1 MIDGVE
7 LDYRTREQS
16 DPRGKAK
23 VFFACHTDDFSQAFK
38 LIVDDVLEH
47 ANCAVW
53 YETRLADGDDAPLPK
68 EAEKAFSDILDDMQ
82 LVVVAVTTHF
92 LREPCRARE
101 VVLTHALKAH
111 IPVLPI
117 MLERGL
123 EYEFNERC
131 APIQV
136 VNRYVDDPTATPY
149 DEVIDTFLSS
159 VIVGDELARRVRD
172 AFDAYVFLSY
182 RKKDR
187 RHAQRLM
194 RLIHENED
202 FRDIAIWY
210 DEYLVPGEEFDAA
223 IRAAFDKSSIF
234 ALAVTPNLLQQGNYV
249 MEIEYPLAHDRRD
262 AEPKRFDIVPV
273 EMHDPKFN
281 DPRTDLDQLKK
292 DYKEIPPVRDEQVR
306 VEVNT
311 AFIESLRKVAHKAG
325 DGSPRHRFFIG
336 LAYLNGIDVV
346 PNRKRAL
353 ELLEG
358 AAKPKDPEERPCI
371 EASETLVD
379 MYLTGDGVIAS
390 LDSAIQWQSTA
401 VSQWRDE
408 YDRGHDP
415 DEHRGLGTSYFKALM
430 RLSDLYR
437 EDEQADEAITV
448 AEDALAFAD
457 ELVEEVGV
465 REMDRDMAVILGRL
479 GGLYREK
486 RQLGDAERCYRRA
499 VRIYERLASDIST
512 VRARRDLSISYER
525 LGDLRRRQRDFTGA
539 EGLYGKALGIRKGL
553 ISDIARP
560 QERRDLSSVLT
571 KLGNIRNDQDDLSGA
586 CNYYEQAAEL
596 DRVLAGEL
604 RTTAARD
611 DWYVSLVKLGDIRK
625 QQRSLAEALQLYN
638 QAREGFEQLATKLA
652 TPRYVKAHARTLG
665 KLASALKYVAR
676 EDATARPEADQR
688 FRETIAS
695 WEDIRST
702 DASDDVLNELAAA
715 HYNYALFSKS
725 RDEARAAVEL
735 WSDLATRDPRYRRYV
750 DGTRKQFGL

>member
-7 LDYRTREQS
+7 LDHRTREQS

-23 VFFACHTDDFSQAFK
+23 VFFACHPDDFPQAFK
-38 LIVDDVLEH
+38 LIADDVLEH
-47 ANCAVW
+47 VNCALW
-53 YETRLADGDDAPLPK
+53 YEVRLASGDDAPLPE
-68 EAEKAFSDILDDMQ
+68 EAEKAFSEILNDMQ
-82 LVVVAVTTHF
+82 LVVVAVTSRF

-101 VVLTHALKAH
+101 VVLAQALEAR

-117 MLERGL
+117 MLERDL
-123 EYEFNERC
+123 EYEFNDRC

-136 VNRYVDDPTATPY
+136 VNRYIDDPTATPY
-149 DEVIDTFLSS
+149 DDVLDTFLSS
-159 VIVGDELARRVRD
+159 VIVGNELAERVRD

-210 DEYLVPGEEFDAA
+210 DEYLVPGERFDDA

-234 ALAVTPNLLQQGNYV
+234 TLAVTPNLLQQGNYV

-273 EMHDPKFN
+273 EMHDPKYN
-281 DPRTDLDQLKK
+281 DPRTDLNQLKK
-292 DYKEIPPVRDEQVR
+292 DYKEIPPVLDEQVR

-311 AFIESLRKVAHKAG
+311 AFVESLRKVAHKVS

-336 LAYLNGIDVV
+336 LAYLNGIDVET
-346 PNRKRAL
+346 NRERAL
-353 ELLEG
+353 GLFEG
-358 AAKPKDPEERPCI
+358 AAKPKDPEEQPCI
-371 EASETLVD
+371 EASEKLVD
-379 MYLTGDGVIAS
+379 MYLTGDGVTVD
-390 LDSAIQWQSTA
+390 LDQAIQWQRTA

-415 DEHRGLGTSYFKALM
+415 DEHRGLGTTYFKALM
-430 RLSDLYR
+430 RLSDLFR
-437 EDEQADEAITV
+437 ENEQTGEAIVT

-465 REMDRDMAVILGRL
+465 REMDRDTAVMLGRL

-486 RQLGDAERCYRRA
+486 RKHSDADRCYRRA
-499 VRIYERLASDIST
+499 TRIYERLAADIGT
-512 VRARRDLSISYER
+512 ARARRDLSISYER
-525 LGDLRRRQRDFTGA
+525 LGDLRRRQGDLTSA
-539 EGLYGKALGIRKGL
+539 EELYGKALDIREGL
-553 ISDIARP
+553 VGDIAKP
-560 QERRDLSSVLT
+560 QERRDVSSVLT
-571 KLGNIRNDQDDLSGA
+571 KLGNIRSDQDDLNGASGF
-586 CNYYEQAAEL
+586 YERAAEL
-596 DRVLAGEL
+596 DRMLAGEL

-611 DWYVSLVKLGDIRK
+611 DWYVSLTKLGDLRK
-625 QQRSLAEALQLYN
+625 RQHSFVEAAGLYG
-638 QAREGFEQLATKLA
+638 QAQEGFEQLATKLA
-652 TPRYVKAHARTLG
+652 TPRYVKANARALG

-676 EDATARPEADQR
+676 ADAAALPEADQR
-688 FRETIAS
+688 FRDTIAS
-695 WEDIRST
+695 WEAIRST
-702 DASDDVLNELAAA
+702 DSSDDVINELAAA

-735 WSDLATRDPRYRRYV
+735 WSDLATRDPRYHRYV
-750 DGTRKQFGL
+750 DGARKQFGL

>member
-23 VFFACHTDDFSQAFK
+23 VFFACHTDDFSQAFE
-38 LIVDDVLEH
+38 LIVDDVLDH

-53 YETRLADGDDAPLPK
+53 YEARLANGDDAPLPE
-68 EAEKAFSDILDDMQ
+68 EAEAAFSEILDDMQ
-82 LVVVAVTTHF
+82 LVVVAVTSRF

-101 VVLTHALKAH
+101 VVLAHALEAR

-117 MLERGL
+117 MLERDL
-123 EYEFNERC
+123 EYDFNDRC

-149 DEVIDTFLSS
+149 DEVLDAFLSS
-159 VIVGDELARRVRD
+159 VIVGDELAQRVRD

-210 DEYLVPGEEFDAA
+210 DEYLVPGEGFDAA

-249 MEIEYPLAHDRRD
+249 MGVEYPLAHDRRN

-273 EMHDPKFN
+273 EMHDPKYQ
-281 DPRTDLDQLKK
+281 DPRTDLDQLKR

-306 VEVNT
+306 AEVNT
-311 AFIESLRKVAHKAG
+311 TFVEALRKVAHKVS
-325 DGSPRHRFFIG
+325 DGSPRHRFFMG
-336 LAYLNGIDVV
+336 LAYLNGIDVE
-346 PNRKRAL
+346 PHRERAL
-353 ELLEG
+353 GLLEG
-358 AAKPKDPEERPCI
+358 AAKPTDPEEQPCI
-371 EASETLVD
+371 EAAEKLVD
-379 MYLTGDGVIAS
+379 MYLTGDGVTAD
-390 LDSAIQWQSTA
+390 LNAAIQWQRTA
-401 VSQWRDE
+401 AGQWRDE

-415 DEHRGLGTSYFKALM
+415 DDHRGLGTAYFKALM

-437 EDEQADEAITV
+437 ENEQADEAITV

-457 ELVEEVGV
+457 DLVEEVGV
-465 REMDRDMAVILGRL
+465 REVDRDMAVILGRL

-486 RQLGDAERCYRRA
+486 RQLDDAERCYRRA
-499 VRIYERLASDIST
+499 MRICERLASDICT

-525 LGDLRRRQRDFTGA
+525 LGDLRRRQRDYAGA
-539 EGLYGKALGIRKGL
+539 EELYGKALDIRKELVG
-553 ISDIARP
+553 DIARP

-586 CNYYEQAAEL
+586 SSYYEQAAEL
-596 DRVLAGEL
+596 DRILAGEL

-625 QQRSLAEALQLYN
+625 RQRSFAEAAQLYG
-638 QAREGFEQLATKLA
+638 QAEEGFEQLATKLA
-652 TPRYVKAHARTLG
+652 TPRYIKAHARTLG

-676 EDATARPEADQR
+676 ADAAVRPEADQR

-695 WEDIRST
+695 WEAIRST
-702 DASDDVLNELAAA
+702 DASDDVIHELAAA

-735 WSDLATRDPRYRRYV
+735 WSDLAMRDPRYRRYA
-750 DGTRKQFGL
+750 DGARKQLGL

>member
-23 VFFACHTDDFSQAFK
+23 VFFACHTDDFCQAFD
-38 LIVDDVLEH
+38 LVVDDVLDH

-53 YETRLADGDDAPLPK
+53 YEARLANGDDVPLPE
-68 EAEKAFSDILDDMQ
+68 EAEAAFSEILDDMQ
-82 LVVVAVTTHF
+82 LVVIAVTSRF

-101 VVLTHALKAH
+101 VVLAHALEAR

-117 MLERGL
+117 MLERDL
-123 EYEFNERC
+123 EYEFNDRC

-149 DEVIDTFLSS
+149 DEVLDTFLSS
-159 VIVGDELARRVRD
+159 VIVGDELAQRVRD

-210 DEYLVPGEEFDAA
+210 DEYLVPGEGFDAA

-249 MEIEYPLAHDRRD
+249 MGVEYPLAHDRRN

-273 EMHDPKFN
+273 EMHDPKYH
-281 DPRTDLDQLKK
+281 DPRTDLDQLKR

-306 VEVNT
+306 AEVNT
-311 AFIESLRKVAHKAG
+311 TFVEALRKVAHKAS
-325 DGSPRHRFFIG
+325 DGSPRHRFFMG
-336 LAYLNGIDVV
+336 LAYLNGIDVE
-346 PNRKRAL
+346 PNRGRAL
-353 ELLEG
+353 GLLEG
-358 AAKPKDPEERPCI
+358 AAKPRDPGEQPCI
-371 EASETLVD
+371 EATEKLVD
-379 MYLTGDGVIAS
+379 MYLTGDGVTAD
-390 LDSAIQWQSTA
+390 LDAAIQWQRTA

-415 DEHRGLGTSYFKALM
+415 DEHRGLGTAYFKALM

-437 EDEQADEAITV
+437 ENERADEAITV

-457 ELVEEVGV
+457 ELIEEVGV

-486 RQLGDAERCYRRA
+486 RQLGDAEHCYRRA
-499 VRIYERLASDIST
+499 TRIYERLASDIGT

-525 LGDLRRRQRDFTGA
+525 LGDLRRRQRDYASA
-539 EGLYGKALGIRKGL
+539 EELYRKALDIRERLVG
-553 ISDIARP
+553 DIARP

-586 CNYYEQAAEL
+586 SSYYKQAAEL
-596 DRVLAGEL
+596 DRILAGEL

-625 QQRSLAEALQLYN
+625 RQRSFAEAAQLYG
-638 QAREGFEQLATKLA
+638 QAEEGFEQLATKLA

-676 EDATARPEADQR
+676 ADATARPEADQR

-695 WEDIRST
+695 WEAIRST
-702 DASDDVLNELAAA
+702 DASDDVIHELAAA

-725 RDEARAAVEL
+725 REEARAAVKL

-750 DGTRKQFGL
+750 EGARKQFGL

>member
-23 VFFACHTDDFSQAFK
+23 VFFACHPDDFCQAFE
-38 LIVDDVLEH
+38 LIVGDVLEH
-47 ANCAVW
+47 ANCALW
-53 YETRLADGDDAPLPK
+53 YETRLADGDDAPLPEK
-68 EAEKAFSDILDDMQ
+68 AEKAFSDILNDMQ
-82 LVVVAVTTHF
+82 LVIVAVTTRF

-101 VVLTHALKAH
+101 VVLVQALEAH

-123 EYEFNERC
+123 EYEFNDRC

-149 DEVIDTFLSS
+149 DDVLDTFLSS
-159 VIVGDELARRVRD
+159 VIVGNKLAERVRD
-172 AFDAYVFLSY
+172 TFDAYVFLSY

-194 RLIHENED
+194 RLIHENEE

-210 DEYLVPGEEFDAA
+210 DEYLVPGEGFDAA

-273 EMHDPKFN
+273 EMHDPKYN
-281 DPRTDLDQLKK
+281 DPRTDLNQLKK

-306 VEVNT
+306 VEVNA
-311 AFIESLRKVAHKAG
+311 AFVESLRKVAHKED

-336 LAYLNGIDVV
+336 LAYLNGIDVE

-353 ELLEG
+353 GLLEG
-358 AAKPKDPEERPCI
+358 AAKPKDPRERPCI
-371 EASETLVD
+371 EASEKLVD
-379 MYLTGDGVIAS
+379 MYLTGDGVTVD
-390 LDSAIQWQSTA
+390 LDQAIQWQHMA
-401 VSQWRDE
+401 ASQWRDE

-437 EDEQADEAITV
+437 ENEQTDEAIAV

-465 REMDRDMAVILGRL
+465 REMDRDTAVMLGRL

-486 RQLGDAERCYRRA
+486 RRLGDTDRCYRRA
-499 VRIYERLASDIST
+499 TRIYERLASDIST
-512 VRARRDLSISYER
+512 ARARRDLSISYER
-525 LGDLRRRQRDFTGA
+525 LGDLRRRQRDFTSA
-539 EGLYGKALGIRKGL
+539 EELYRKALDIREGLV
-553 ISDIARP
+553 SDIARP

-571 KLGNIRNDQDDLSGA
+571 KLGNIRSDQDDLGGASGF
-586 CNYYEQAAEL
+586 YEQAAEL
-596 DRVLAGEL
+596 DRMLAGEF
-604 RTTAARD
+604 RTAAARD
-611 DWYVSLVKLGDIRK
+611 DWYVSLIKLGDIRK
-625 QQRSLAEALQLYN
+625 RQRSFTEAAQLYG
-638 QAREGFEQLATKLA
+638 QAEEGFEQLATKLA
-652 TPRYVKAHARTLG
+652 TPRYVKAHARALG

-676 EDATARPEADQR
+676 ADATARSQADQR
-688 FRETIAS
+688 FRDAIAS
-695 WEDIRST
+695 WEAIRST
-702 DASDDVLNELAAA
+702 DASDDVIHELAAA
-715 HYNYALFSKS
+715 HYNYALFSKN
-725 RDEARAAVEL
+725 RDEARTAVEL
-735 WSDLATRDPRYRRYV
+735 WSDLASRDPHYRRYV